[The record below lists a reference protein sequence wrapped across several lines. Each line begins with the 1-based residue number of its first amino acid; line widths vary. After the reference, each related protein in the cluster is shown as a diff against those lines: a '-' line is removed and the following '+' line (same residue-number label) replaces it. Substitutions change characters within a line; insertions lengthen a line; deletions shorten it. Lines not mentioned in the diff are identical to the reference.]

1 MLKQGKNEQVL
12 VAAFD
17 SAIVGSVPDENIS
30 QALSRLRVRLSD
42 LRLAL
47 EDDADQI
54 DDQVREL
61 YSELLDEYR
70 DDPAALDEIREMGEA
85 FAVAVER
92 GDLPRAM
99 VMRGSSRK
107 PKC

>member
-1 MLKQGKNEQVL
+1 
-12 VAAFD
+12 VAD
-17 SAIVGSVPDENIS
+17 GNIS
-30 QALSRLRVRLSD
+30 HALSQLRVRLSD
-42 LRLAL
+42 LRVAL
-47 EDDADQI
+47 QDDADQL

-61 YSELLDEYR
+61 YSELLDEFR
-70 DDPAALDEIREMGEA
+70 DDPAALDEIRELGEA
-85 FAVAVER
+85 FSVAVER